1 MDKDFAIG
9 KLYKANKQLAVW
21 NIDVKV
27 KPDEVFAV
35 VDFATDG
42 LTASMEIL
50 LSDGV
55 LGKVLASLEF
65 LKDTVERVEA

>member
-65 LKDTVERVEA
+65 LKDTVERVET